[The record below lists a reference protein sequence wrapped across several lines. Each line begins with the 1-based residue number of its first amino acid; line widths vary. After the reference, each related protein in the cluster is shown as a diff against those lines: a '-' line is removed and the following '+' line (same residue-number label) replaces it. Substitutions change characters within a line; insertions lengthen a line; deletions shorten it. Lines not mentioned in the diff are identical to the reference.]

1 MSSCGQTHDQS
12 FVVTVTAD
20 GDDDAAITALL
31 QGDDPPATN
40 GKWGRCISARE
51 YYAYRF
57 QIRIG
62 NYLLRAGRLFL
73 QFIVDMYVK
82 IENTRLDFFRKN
94 QKKNKGRIIS
104 RDLSRRYLNAI
115 TLVQRFGK
123 PDLFVTMTCNPNWP
137 EIKAEIAPGEKAQD
151 RPDLVARVFREKLI
165 ALKKKITDEFV
176 FGEVATFI
184 YVVEFQKRGLPHVY
198 MLIIL
203 KQGYKIKEP
212 ALYDKFT
219 CAEIPSNDNPHLRK
233 IVLRHMMHGPCGKD
247 DPSCPCMNKKGS
259 EGKCKYGYPKAYND
273 TTTNNDSGYPAY
285 CRHFTGESTRIRGRR
300 LDNQWVIPYNPY
312 LSALFDCHLNV
323 EICSTI
329 QAVKYLYKYVYKGHD
344 ICSFTVTETGVRQP
358 VDEIKQFQ
366 SSRWVSPCEAAWRIF
381 SFDLYEM
388 SSPVLLLQVHLPNQH
403 SVRFNA
409 TDQLEDVVADSKRA
423 RTSLTEFFKMNAAF
437 LGKPKYLL
445 AFVSPSEGGRYFLRL
460 LLTHVRGPTSFED
473 LRTVNGFLCATFQE
487 AAVKLGLLSEDDD
500 VEKCMDEA
508 ATAQM
513 PRALR
518 RLFATLLIFGNPRD
532 PLALWHKYYTALCED
547 YSYSLRGEEQK
558 VKAITVREVERYL
571 EEMGLTRTKDIVDAL
586 NAPIPNEYVE
596 EIATLNSKQR
606 EAFTAIMSKVN
617 SEEPGAFFIDGP
629 GGRGKTYLYCALYA
643 AIRQLG
649 KIVLPTAT

>member
-1 MSSCGQTHDQS
+1 MSHNPYARFFKSLRDINVSTETVITLNKYPTLDQRVYNAPTSDEVAAIWTDASASHEQSTPHITVYGKSTESHRIMHYYGCYDPLQYPLLFPRGDCGWHHGLLKMSSCGQIHDQS
-12 FVVTVTAD
+12 FVATVAAD
-20 GDDDAAITALL
+20 GDDDAAAAALL
-31 QGDDPPATN
+31 QGDDPSATN
-40 GKWGRCISARE
+40 GKRGRFISARE

-57 QIRIG
+57 QIRI
-62 NYLLRAGRLFL
+62 
-73 QFIVDMYVK
+73 
-82 IENTRLDFFRKN
+82 
-94 QKKNKGRIIS
+94 
-104 RDLSRRYLNAI
+104 
-115 TLVQRFGK
+115 
-123 PDLFVTMTCNPNWP
+123 
-137 EIKAEIAPGEKAQD
+137 EIKAGLAPGEKAQD
-151 RPDLVARVFREKLI
+151 RPDLVARVFRAKLI
-165 ALKKKITDEFV
+165 ALKKKITEENV

-184 YVVEFQKRGLPHVY
+184 YVVEFQKRGLPHVH

-219 CAEIPSNDNPHLRK
+219 CAEIPSSDNPHLRK

-247 DPSCPCMNKKGS
+247 DPSRSCMNKKGF

-285 CRHFTGESTRIRGRR
+285 RRRFTGESIRIRGRR

-323 EICSTI
+323 EICFII

-344 ICSFTVTETGVRQP
+344 RCSFSVTETSVRQP
-358 VDEIKQFQ
+358 VNEIKQFQ
-366 SSRWVSPCEAAWRIF
+366 SGRWVSPCEAAWRIF

-388 SSPVLLLQVHLPNQH
+388 HPPVLLLQVHLPNHH

-409 TDQLEDVVADSKRA
+409 IDQLEDVVADSRRA

-437 LGKPKYLL
+437 QDKPKYLYSEFSEHNVWHPSSKTWTERSFGVVVSRL
-445 AFVSPSEGGRYFLRL
+445 AFVSPSEGERYFLRL

-487 AAVKLGLLSEDDD
+487 AAVKLGLLSEDDA

-518 RLFATLLIFGNPRD
+518 RLFEHCLFL
-532 PLALWHKYYTALCED
+532 
-547 YSYSLRGEEQK
+547 
-558 VKAITVREVERYL
+558 V
-571 EEMGLTRTKDIVDAL
+571 
-586 NAPIPNEYVE
+586 
-596 EIATLNSKQR
+596 
-606 EAFTAIMSKVN
+606 
-617 SEEPGAFFIDGP
+617 
-629 GGRGKTYLYCALYA
+629 
-643 AIRQLG
+643 IRVIL
-649 KIVLPTAT
+649 